1 MKRSDSAPDRQA
13 EVQPGQAGRP
23 DPDTTKA
30 CPSALCQED
39 ALLLGVVTPAGT
51 VAYIQPPTRV
61 GAEFVGRAQTLGHP
75 ERRFRFSSACL
86 EGACPQWTGSACAVI
101 DLVIGSRPDEPPA
114 GKATASGAALPA
126 CAIRRSCRW
135 FAQRGAAACT
145 VCPEIVAD
153 TGGTATYRSTRMTSG
168 GSMAPSASLTASHA
182 EDEPADS

>member
-1 MKRSDSAPDRQA
+1 VKPPDGAPDRQA
-13 EVQPGQAGRP
+13 EVQAGPAGRQ
-23 DPDTTKA
+23 DRDTTKA

-39 ALLLGVVTPAGT
+39 ALLLGVVAPGGT

-61 GAEFVGRAQTLGHP
+61 DAGFVSRAQALGHP

-101 DLVIGSRPDEPPA
+101 DLVIGSRPDESAA
-114 GKATASGAALPA
+114 GKAVPSGTALPA

-135 FAQRGAAACT
+135 FAQRGAAACA

-153 TGGTATYRSTRMTSG
+153 TGGTATYRSTQMTSG
-168 GSMAPSASLTASHA
+168 GSMAPPASLTGGRA
-182 EDEPADS
+182 EDDPADS